1 MKKILTLMVSFV
13 MLMSFLPGS
22 VNAAENVSSQ
32 QNALEMFGFPL
43 DPDSYDTQ
51 TLKQGTYPVS
61 PKYDLYVDNYSNIQK
76 YPADKYTNSNNT
88 IYARLTDSP
97 TSTANGEN
105 VAYSAVTGF
114 ASTSTGVDDCIAKVY
129 FPYGRKGANIRLSI
143 YDANGNAL
151 VTGYETGGY
160 VRTTDEIEMWE
171 VEGLLSITAG
181 DFDGDGYDEIAV
193 YTPNNADPN
202 SPTHVSVGIFEF
214 DKSTKKLSTKQY
226 IDLSSKASGE
236 ICEWEYSNDH
246 DVVQFYCLP
255 YVAMSANDLSRDGI
269 DDLSA
274 IVNFSTWYR
283 GTESSRTYTTQQIVN
298 HNTHFASVL
307 ESYEGTKGGSLRQV
321 IKHRVLVTTPL
332 TGGSASNTGAEHR
345 YILRNANLTVGDV
358 THEGS
363 QEIIIAG
370 NYTRV
375 NVHNT
380 ADNTT
385 NAGGSR
391 LVEVDS
397 NHALCHIV
405 GYTTYD
411 NLKNHNTFRY

>member
-1 MKKILTLMVSFV
+1 M
-13 MLMSFLPGS
+13 
-22 VNAAENVSSQ
+22 
-32 QNALEMFGFPL
+32 
-43 DPDSYDTQ
+43 
-51 TLKQGTYPVS
+51 
-61 PKYDLYVDNYSNIQK
+61 
-76 YPADKYTNSNNT
+76 
-88 IYARLTDSP
+88 
-97 TSTANGEN
+97 
-105 VAYSAVTGF
+105 
-114 ASTSTGVDDCIAKVY
+114 
-129 FPYGRKGANIRLSI
+129 
-143 YDANGNAL
+143 
-151 VTGYETGGY
+151 
-160 VRTTDEIEMWE
+160 
-171 VEGLLSITAG
+171 
-181 DFDGDGYDEIAV
+181 
-193 YTPNNADPN
+193 
-202 SPTHVSVGIFEF
+202 
-214 DKSTKKLSTKQY
+214 
-226 IDLSSKASGE
+226 
-236 ICEWEYSNDH
+236 
-246 DVVQFYCLP
+246 QFYCLP

-283 GTESSRTYTTQQIVN
+283 GTESSRTYTTQQILN

-332 TGGSASNTGAEHR
+332 AGGSASDTGAEHR

-411 NLKNHNTFRY
+411 NLKNHNTYDLNSDYHWTVQRDGNKWTYWYNQDSTDSGPITTSLAAFKYQGTGYADTIFVVSSSPMIMKKESLSFYITTTATVSSTTEQTGRRETSALFGLEEPLQATSQKMCSAEKCWYFLSI